1 MPKQLLQ
8 ALRGGKS
15 VHNVDRQSVK
25 EAVEAGRNARLDY
38 MQGMLRELRD
48 MAVAERCTFLAY
60 QLEIAYMEV
69 GDLLRAQHAA
79 ALQSKKKPEHCGTVA

>member
-1 MPKQLLQ
+1 M
-8 ALRGGKS
+8 
-15 VHNVDRQSVK
+15 HNIDRQSLK
-25 EAVEAGRNARLDY
+25 EAVEAGRSMRLDY

-69 GDLLRAQHAA
+69 GELLRAQHAA
-79 ALQSKKKPEHCGTVA
+79 ALESKKNGRHGTAV